1 MPNLSPFFPIS
12 YPFWCV
18 LRRPHHDRKWSPV
31 ESWKDRD
38 GCWEI
43 SGKMSLSFVLI
54 YGCVTSYIP
63 FVNIC
68 WVNVFSIYPAVTLW
82 LPPLLEW
89 YLVPASTRRFQIW
102 LSSSLPIPRWA
113 DKRSCDLVSEKMSKK
128 YLTLVTKRGEDHIV
142 TSPSLKIAHGR
153 YFKVVRTTTCILRL
167 FSCLFKPWGRGDT
180 QRGFKLG
187 GSARRSNPLPFYTPF
202 LTEKVPVSS
211 YTFSNCQMV

>member
-1 MPNLSPFFPIS
+1 MPNPSPFFPIS
-12 YPFWCV
+12 YPFWCL

-63 FVNIC
+63 FVNIS

-128 YLTLVTKRGEDHIV
+128 YLTLVTKRGEDQIV
-142 TSPSLKIAHGR
+142 TSPSSKNCTWTLFQSRSNNYLHIETIQLLVQALGKGR
-153 YFKVVRTTTCILRL
+153 YSKRF
-167 FSCLFKPWGRGDT
+167 
-180 QRGFKLG
+180 
-187 GSARRSNPLPFYTPF
+187 
-202 LTEKVPVSS
+202 
-211 YTFSNCQMV
+211 